1 MVVEIKMP
9 VCTRGVIKF
18 RMYQVGSCGAYRICW
33 CVVHWDI
40 ISVGVITNGDIDVDG
55 M

>member
-1 MVVEIKMP
+1 MVAEIKMP
-9 VCTRGVIKF
+9 VCGVIKF
-18 RMYQVGSCGAYRICW
+18 RMYLMGSRGACQTCW

-40 ISVGVITNGDIDVDG
+40 ISAGGITDGDIDVDG